1 MNRKASECCKWPHIA
16 RIDGKVSRPYHLFCS
31 WLNVSLL
38 MRHSHPFVGN
48 VYCGEAFNTVLNHT
62 SSKVAEM
69 NDGRNCLIFDVDIF
83 SSGSNEITDA
93 TKDVVR
99 KFCGVSK

>member
-1 MNRKASECCKWPHIA
+1 M
-16 RIDGKVSRPYHLFCS
+16 
-31 WLNVSLL
+31 
-38 MRHSHPFVGN
+38 
-48 VYCGEAFNTVLNHT
+48 LNHT